1 MLSTSRF
8 FPSFSSITNR
18 ALSTT
23 PALKSTD
30 ISVKEERPY
39 VYNVKLN
46 RPAKLNTFTME
57 MWREFKKA
65 IDRLA
70 DDPKCRSI
78 IITGEGKSFCAG
90 IDLAAGLSDII
101 RVIQDDSVEIGR
113 KGRAVRRFIG
123 EIQDCF
129 TALEKCPKPIIA
141 AVHSHC
147 LGAGI
152 DLITACDIRMASQD
166 ANFSIR
172 EVDIGLAADI
182 GTLNRIQKV
191 VGNDSWTR
199 EVALTARDFGADEA
213 HRYGLISRIC
223 DDRQSL
229 FENSIEMAA
238 RIAEKSPI
246 AVQGTKETLNYARDH
261 STDDSL
267 NFIKTWNM
275 SQLLSTDLMNSALAA
290 MNKKK
295 ATYEDV

>member
-1 MLSTSRF
+1 MLRRLAS
-8 FPSFSSITNR
+8 PSISSIGKR

-23 PALKSTD
+23 PISKSSSEIT
-30 ISVKEERPY
+30 VKEQRPY

-57 MWREFKKA
+57 MWREFKKV
-65 IDRLA
+65 IDGLA
-70 DDPKCRSI
+70 EDPKCRSI
-78 IITGEGKSFCAG
+78 IVSGEGKSFCAG

-101 RVIQDDSVEIGR
+101 RVIQDDSMEIGR

-152 DLITACDIRMASQD
+152 DLITACDIRIATQD

-213 HRYGLISRIC
+213 HRYGLISRIV
-223 DDRQSL
+223 DDRHSL
-229 FENSIEMAA
+229 NEKSIELAA

-267 NFIKTWNM
+267 NFIRTWNM
-275 SQLLSTDLMNSALAA
+275 SQLLSTDLMNSTMAA

>member
-23 PALKSTD
+23 SALKSTD

-65 IDRLA
+65 IDGLA

-213 HRYGLISRIC
+213 HRYGLVSRIC

>member
-1 MLSTSRF
+1 MLSTRRLL
-8 FPSFSSITNR
+8 PSITNFAHR
-18 ALSTT
+18 SLSTT
-23 PALKSTD
+23 SILKSTD
-30 ISVKEERPY
+30 ISVKEERPH

-46 RPAKLNTFTME
+46 RPAKLNTFTMD

-65 IDRLA
+65 IDGLA
-70 DDPKCRSI
+70 EDPKCRSI
-78 IITGEGKSFCAG
+78 IISGEGKAFCAG
-90 IDLAAGLSDII
+90 IDLAAGLSNII
-101 RVIQDDSVEIGR
+101 QVIQDDSIEIGR

-152 DLITACDIRMASQD
+152 DLITACDIRIASQD

-199 EVALTARDFGADEA
+199 EIALTARDFGADEA

-229 FENSIEMAA
+229 LENSIELAA

-261 STDDSL
+261 STEDSL

-290 MNKKK
+290 MNKQK

>member
-1 MLSTSRF
+1 MLSNTRRTLLKLPLRSLSTS
-8 FPSFSSITNR
+8 S
-18 ALSTT
+18 
-23 PALKSTD
+23 ALKSTD

-39 VYNVKLN
+39 VYNVQLN
-46 RPAKLNTFTME
+46 RPAKLNTFTMD

-65 IDRLA
+65 IDGLA

-78 IITGEGKSFCAG
+78 IVSGEGKAFCAG
-90 IDLAAGLSDII
+90 IDLAAGMSNII
-101 RVIQDDSVEIGR
+101 QVIQDDAIEIGR

-152 DLITACDIRMASQD
+152 DLITACDIRIASQD

-199 EVALTARDFGADEA
+199 EIALTARDFGADEA

-223 DDRQSL
+223 DDRKAL
-229 FENSIEMAA
+229 LENSIDLAA

-261 STDDSL
+261 TTDESL

>member
-1 MLSTSRF
+1 MLASRRLL
-8 FPSFSSITNR
+8 PQISSR
-18 ALSTT
+18 ALSTS
-23 PALKSTD
+23 PALKSSE

-46 RPAKLNTFTME
+46 RPAKLNTFTMD

-65 IDRLA
+65 IDSLA

-78 IITGEGKSFCAG
+78 IISGEGKAFCAG
-90 IDLAAGLSDII
+90 IDIAHGLSDILRI
-101 RVIQDDSVEIGR
+101 IQDDTIEVGR
-113 KGRAVRRFIG
+113 KGRLVRKFIG
-123 EIQDCF
+123 EIQDCY
-129 TALEKCPKPIIA
+129 TALERCPKPIIA
-141 AVHSHC
+141 SIHSHC

-152 DLITACDIRMASQD
+152 DLITACDIRVASQD
-166 ANFSIR
+166 AIFSIR
-172 EVDIGLAADI
+172 EVDVGLAADI

-199 EVALTARDFGADEA
+199 DVAFTARDFGADEA
-213 HRYGLISRIC
+213 LRFGLISRIY

-229 FENSIEMAA
+229 LENSIDMAA

-246 AVQGTKETLNYARDH
+246 AVQGTKETLNYAREH

-275 SQLLSTDLMNSALAA
+275 SQLLSTDLLSSAMAV

>member
-1 MLSTSRF
+1 MLSNTRRILPKIPFRSLSTS
-8 FPSFSSITNR
+8 S
-18 ALSTT
+18 
-23 PALKSTD
+23 ALKSTD

-39 VYNVKLN
+39 VYNVQLN
-46 RPAKLNTFTME
+46 RPAKLNTFTMD
-57 MWREFKKA
+57 MWREFKKS
-65 IDRLA
+65 IDGLA

-78 IITGEGKSFCAG
+78 IVSGEGKAFCAG
-90 IDLAAGLSDII
+90 IDLAAGMSNII
-101 RVIQDDSVEIGR
+101 QVIQDDAIEIGR

-152 DLITACDIRMASQD
+152 DLITACDIRIASQD

-199 EVALTARDFGADEA
+199 EIALTARDFGADEA

-223 DDRQSL
+223 SDRQAL
-229 FENSIEMAA
+229 LENSIDLAA

-261 STDDSL
+261 TTDESL